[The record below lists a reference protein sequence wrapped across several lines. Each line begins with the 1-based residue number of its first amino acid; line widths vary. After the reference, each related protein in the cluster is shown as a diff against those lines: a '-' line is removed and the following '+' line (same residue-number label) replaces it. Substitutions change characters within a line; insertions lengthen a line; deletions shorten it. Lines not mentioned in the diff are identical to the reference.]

1 MIKPLPHAI
10 EINNLQV
17 RNVQM
22 WKELTTFASSI
33 LCMLIPLVVL
43 KQISIHSTFF
53 RFNYFLNSKTVK
65 AAYEYVH
72 NNNNMYIYKNTF
84 L

>member
-33 LCMLIPLVVL
+33 LCMLIPLIVL
-43 KQISIHSTFF
+43 K
-53 RFNYFLNSKTVK
+53 
-65 AAYEYVH
+65 
-72 NNNNMYIYKNTF
+72 
-84 L
+84 

>member
-33 LCMLIPLVVL
+33 LCMLIPLIVL
-43 KQISIHSTFF
+43 KINIHSQHFF
-53 RFNYFLNSKTVK
+53 PV
-65 AAYEYVH
+65 
-72 NNNNMYIYKNTF
+72 
-84 L
+84 